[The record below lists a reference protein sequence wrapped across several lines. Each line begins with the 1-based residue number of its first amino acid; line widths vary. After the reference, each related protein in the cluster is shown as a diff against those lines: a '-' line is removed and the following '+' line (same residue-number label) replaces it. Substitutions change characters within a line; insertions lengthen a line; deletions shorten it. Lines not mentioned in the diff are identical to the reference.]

1 MPDLTSSGPPGSP
14 SRSIS
19 LQSLIDL
26 LPDLVNNILNLYARA
41 WTFTEDKLPQ
51 LAFSESTI
59 RFTKLLALI
68 NLSGGVLDDDG
79 LRQLVLNADRVH
91 VRDLSRRLTTFPTKA
106 ELTVTLFRALPGPST
121 SSFVPIEDRT
131 MILAAIASV
140 LSELGYH
147 RKKALVLKQLLSALI
162 PALVQARKDDAAE
175 MGFHPAASLASLNA
189 TVEAASSSHADTDD
203 EIEYGVQSFL
213 TLICHVYGIS
223 PFPAIRSGI
232 QDSKERRSSKRAEYD
247 LPAAIRAR
255 IVQQAA
261 LKSFGSQHLKLDVLR
276 SCINICEALAD
287 LGGVLRFSAEMLRT
301 AGSGVAPGP
310 DSSGGSPTL
319 SIEDQ
324 VRLASNISRTVS
336 VARQLGKSNLE
347 AEYWDDFLVRV
358 IEHVDADVTKVPMP
372 HAKADL
378 EAVKVIDANEK
389 KTPFIYNPFMKTASS
404 NIPEALLVA
413 QEDAVFR
420 VTLQNLYDLDIE
432 IERISLESRGLPF
445 DSSSQSTLIGPYGTQ
460 IISIAGVPRNAGSLS
475 ITGCRVKVKG
485 CRERNFPIFNKAWT
499 PKADIK
505 ISGSAFGVNHVA
517 NMQPVSDESESSRE
531 KKPLDTQGPSTSF
544 LAMNVIE
551 AQPIVE
557 LRYISLPQSA
567 IMLLEGETKM
577 FKITLQNTTTVAVD
591 MLFLSFTDSTTSQL
605 RPSSTEKALSASETY
620 ELEYAS
626 LNKQSFR
633 WCHASSDE
641 NIRIEPKLERTLEIE
656 VLGKPGL
663 SFGTIQV
670 NYGHVGDVSN
680 ETSGQF
686 YTRQLTIPLAIT
698 VNASIELVRNDLTPF
713 TNDFAWQNK
722 KRRQLSPPKTEAPS
736 SSRCQSSISPNP
748 RSTNRFQSLLARI
761 GLNSQDESHC
771 LLLLDLRNSW
781 PSPLTISIQ
790 IRSSPTKLQS
800 SAEPWERAYTVHEPI
815 QPGHTSRVL
824 LLVPRTYIVN
834 SHAPIP
840 SLAPDAKKRQ
850 FILSTAP
857 KATPEAEL
865 AIREAFHYREAL
877 LSHVRATWEEESTHR
892 TGSINLRALHL
903 TTRMVSALR
912 LDDLEIALS
921 IHALSSHLLPSS
933 SSPSSTQIHQVSPT
947 KYIVPTSDFLTLRTT
962 LTNRSSHPIHPI
974 LRLQPALK
982 DQPHNIALDISKKFL
997 WNGVLQHA
1005 VPTLG
1010 PGESRAVH
1018 MDFAVLCRG
1027 VFEIGAVAEEV
1038 RVLRGADSTAGLGGE
1053 PERRVWGVREGCVLV
1068 ARDAD
1073 TAGEASGGGE
1083 AL

>member
-1 MPDLTSSGPPGSP
+1 M
-14 SRSIS
+14 
-19 LQSLIDL
+19 
-26 LPDLVNNILNLYARA
+26 NNILNLYARA

-413 QEDAVFR
+413 QEAAGFR

-432 IERISLESRGLPF
+432 IERSSLESRGLPF

-505 ISGSAFGVNHVA
+505 ISPSQV
-517 NMQPVSDESESSRE
+517 E
-531 KKPLDTQGPSTSF
+531 K
-544 LAMNVIE
+544 
-551 AQPIVE
+551 
-557 LRYISLPQSA
+557 
-567 IMLLEGETKM
+567 
-577 FKITLQNTTTVAVD
+577 
-591 MLFLSFTDSTTSQL
+591 
-605 RPSSTEKALSASETY
+605 
-620 ELEYAS
+620 
-626 LNKQSFR
+626 
-633 WCHASSDE
+633 
-641 NIRIEPKLERTLEIE
+641 
-656 VLGKPGL
+656 
-663 SFGTIQV
+663 
-670 NYGHVGDVSN
+670 
-680 ETSGQF
+680 
-686 YTRQLTIPLAIT
+686 
-698 VNASIELVRNDLTPF
+698 RN
-713 TNDFAWQNK
+713 
-722 KRRQLSPPKTEAPS
+722 R
-736 SSRCQSSISPNP
+736 
-748 RSTNRFQSLLARI
+748 
-761 GLNSQDESHC
+761 
-771 LLLLDLRNSW
+771 
-781 PSPLTISIQ
+781 
-790 IRSSPTKLQS
+790 
-800 SAEPWERAYTVHEPI
+800 
-815 QPGHTSRVL
+815 
-824 LLVPRTYIVN
+824 
-834 SHAPIP
+834 
-840 SLAPDAKKRQ
+840 
-850 FILSTAP
+850 
-857 KATPEAEL
+857 
-865 AIREAFHYREAL
+865 
-877 LSHVRATWEEESTHR
+877 
-892 TGSINLRALHL
+892 
-903 TTRMVSALR
+903 
-912 LDDLEIALS
+912 
-921 IHALSSHLLPSS
+921 
-933 SSPSSTQIHQVSPT
+933 
-947 KYIVPTSDFLTLRTT
+947 
-962 LTNRSSHPIHPI
+962 
-974 LRLQPALK
+974 
-982 DQPHNIALDISKKFL
+982 
-997 WNGVLQHA
+997 
-1005 VPTLG
+1005 
-1010 PGESRAVH
+1010 
-1018 MDFAVLCRG
+1018 
-1027 VFEIGAVAEEV
+1027 
-1038 RVLRGADSTAGLGGE
+1038 
-1053 PERRVWGVREGCVLV
+1053 
-1068 ARDAD
+1068 
-1073 TAGEASGGGE
+1073 
-1083 AL
+1083 